1 MIFFFI
7 FVIFFPIGTFLVI
20 SYILFSWNKETPLV
34 KSNFLSS
41 QMVSHS
47 FSPSSLPIHKAKWV
61 QQNGK
66 ILQVLKNSLCSGD
79 SGGPLIIPKSDTD
92 DTAVLIGIVSF
103 GYRCGLSDAPGVY
116 TRVTE
121 YISWIQSTR
130 KGKHLFSCTCILEIK
145 TFVLGSRTWDVSS

>member
-1 MIFFFI
+1 M
-7 FVIFFPIGTFLVI
+7 
-20 SYILFSWNKETPLV
+20 
-34 KSNFLSS
+34 
-41 QMVSHS
+41 
-47 FSPSSLPIHKAKWV
+47 
-61 QQNGK
+61 
-66 ILQVLKNSLCSGD
+66 QVLKNSLCSGD

-130 KGKHLFSCTCILEIK
+130 KGKHLFSCTGGPPLTHVCMFSAADL
-145 TFVLGSRTWDVSS
+145 